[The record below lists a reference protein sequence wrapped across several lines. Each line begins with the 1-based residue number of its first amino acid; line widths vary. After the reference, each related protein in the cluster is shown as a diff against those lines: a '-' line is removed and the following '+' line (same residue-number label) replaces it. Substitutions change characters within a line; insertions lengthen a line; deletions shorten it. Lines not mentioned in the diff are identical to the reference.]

1 MRERSILALIALG
14 SLVMDGRSSPSD
26 SRAGTAV
33 RMDVEQMVQVAD
45 LVLEAR
51 VLGARSLETAQGQ
64 IETEL
69 ELDVDRTLY
78 GPDVPHRFVRWPGG
92 VLADG
97 RGMLLPGLALPRPG
111 EDLLLLLSPPSSTG
125 LRLPVG
131 LSQGHFR
138 LLMDRAGRRVAVRS
152 QGRLTLVS
160 QGSGALEEA
169 SDHFVIDYAE
179 LRARIES
186 ALALR
191 RGFGAIEESK

>member
-14 SLVMDGRSSPSD
+14 SLALGGRSSPSD

-33 RMDVEQMVQVAD
+33 RMDVEEMVQAAG

-51 VLGARSLETAQGQ
+51 VLSTRALETASGQ

-69 ELDVDRTLY
+69 ELDVDHTFY
-78 GPDVPHRFVRWPGG
+78 GPDIPHPFVRWPGG

-97 RGMLLPGLALPRPG
+97 RGMLVPGLALPRPG
-111 EDLLLLLSPPSSTG
+111 EDLLLLLSPASSTG
-125 LRLPVG
+125 LRIPVG

-138 LLMDRAGRRVAVRS
+138 LLTDRAGRRVAVRS
-152 QGRLTLVS
+152 QGRLTLVP
-160 QGSGALEEA
+160 QGGGMLEEA
-169 SDHFVIDYAE
+169 SDRFVIDYAE